1 MRQIITSGG
10 KMKQTDSSTENM
22 EAEGALEGAE
32 TSGGTAVVDSKEPCD
47 TPLEKLV
54 KSSTVRRLLL
64 KEYPRCKVYRGT
76 ISRISADFFSKHPK
90 YSVWTDYDPDSE
102 IWIVEDKAR
111 KTILH
116 IEEYIPRDIEIDANV
131 WPFVTLKWLIYAVTV
146 ASCAYIVL
154 GYGGG
159 TTAV

>member
-1 MRQIITSGG
+1 MKPTITSGG
-10 KMKQTDSSTENM
+10 RMRPIDMSTEVPETE
-22 EAEGALEGAE
+22 EARENLELKD
-32 TSGGTAVVDSKEPCD
+32 VHDSREVCDD

-64 KEYPRCKVYRGT
+64 KEYPRCKVHRGT
-76 ISRISADFFSKHPK
+76 ISQIPAEFFARHPK

-111 KTILH
+111 KKILH

-131 WPFVTLKWLIYAVTV
+131 WPFVTLKWLIYGVLLV
-146 ASCAYIVL
+146 SCGYIL
-154 GYGGG
+154 FGQ
-159 TTAV
+159 